1 MQSDRIRRRRFRG
14 IDRTCP
20 SIVQVKRVSSGLATR
35 EGSNALREPLPLYV
49 RVVVTCPQTRRR
61 EGEPVD
67 IQQLQNGEV
76 IRGDRIDSTMQRE
89 RVRQRR
95 LRRLF
100 IVLAVPLGYFWYRQ
114 VQDNP
119 IEFGL
124 PGFLTSDPTMTV
136 MIGLMLVLA
145 CLILIPFL
153 GAGHSPHVL
162 LRPSDSNVR
171 LADVVG
177 AEATRREAIDTL
189 NLFLAHETFAAEM
202 GGSPRRG
209 VLFEGPPG
217 TGKTYLAKAL
227 AAEAGVPFL
236 FVSAS
241 AFQSMYYG
249 QTNRKIRTY
258 FKSLR
263 KAARAEG
270 GAIGF
275 IEEFDAI
282 GGARSGMNS
291 GSMREGIVGVVNEL
305 LVQMQSFDMP
315 TGKDRF
321 KSKFI
326 DGINVFLPTH
336 RALPRPRPSTANIL
350 VIAATNRAADLD
362 PALLRP
368 GRFDRVI
375 HFDLPPRADRVEIA
389 HYYLTKK
396 AHVEE
401 VNSFAIADMTAGYSP
416 VKIERLLDEALIV
429 ALRNGRL
436 KMSMRDV
443 VEAQL
448 TTDVGLSHPVGYH
461 PDERRRVAIHEAGHA
476 LAASLAGRDI
486 RIASILRRSGALGL
500 VSHGDAEE
508 KHLRT
513 PAEGSELIGIAL
525 AGRAAEL
532 QEYGEAS
539 SGIASDLA
547 AATTIAAQLIGQ
559 LGAADTLIS
568 LEAASMAMGANLV
581 AKVLSDEPSRAKL
594 EVLLEAAADRV
605 ACAMLEH
612 RGALIALADALCKH
626 DELTGEEVARIV
638 TQEMAA

>member
-1 MQSDRIRRRRFRG
+1 MLRWPSRRTPANASDQG
-14 IDRTCP
+14 DD
-20 SIVQVKRVSSGLATR
+20 L
-35 EGSNALREPLPLYV
+35 
-49 RVVVTCPQTRRR
+49 
-61 EGEPVD
+61 VD
-67 IQQLQNGEV
+67 IMQLQEGTIV
-76 IRGDRIDSTMQRE
+76 RGQRVDSTAQRE

-95 LRRLF
+95 LLRLL
-100 IVLAVPLGYFWYRQ
+100 IVLSLPLAWFWVRQ
-114 VQDNP
+114 LQGNP
-119 IEFGL
+119 IDPGL
-124 PGFLTSDPTMTV
+124 PDLIGDDPTMAIS
-136 MIGLMLVLA
+136 IGLLLVLM

-153 GAGHSPHVL
+153 GAGQSPHVL

-177 AEATRREAIDTL
+177 ADATRREAIDTL
-189 NLFLAHETFAAEM
+189 NLFLAHETFKSEM

-258 FKSLR
+258 FKALR

-315 TGKDRF
+315 TGRDRI

-326 DGINVFLPTH
+326 DAINVFLPTD
-336 RALPRPRPSTANIL
+336 RALPRPTPSTANIL
-350 VIAATNRAADLD
+350 VVAATNRASDLD
-362 PALLRP
+362 PALMRP

-389 HYYLTKK
+389 EYYLSRK
-396 AHVEE
+396 AHERE
-401 VNSFAIADMTAGYSP
+401 VNSHQIADITGGYSP
-416 VKIERLLDEALIV
+416 VRIERLLDEALIV
-429 ALRNGRL
+429 ALRAGRQA
-436 KMSMRDV
+436 MTIGDV

-448 TTDVGLSHPVGYH
+448 TVDIGLSHPVGYH

-476 LAASLAGRDI
+476 LVAALVGRDI
-486 RIASILRRSGALGL
+486 RIASILRRGEALGL
-500 VSHGDAEE
+500 VSHGDSEE
-508 KHLRT
+508 RHLRT
-513 PAEGSELIGIAL
+513 PTEGAELIAIAL
-525 AGRAAEL
+525 AGRAAEI

-547 AATTIAAQLIGQ
+547 YATTIASQLVGQ
-559 LGAADTLIS
+559 LGACDTLIS
-568 LEAASMAMGANLV
+568 LEAAAVPMAGNLV
-581 AKVLSDEPSRAKL
+581 AKVLSDPPARAKVESIL
-594 EVLLEAAADRV
+594 ESAADRV
-605 ACAMLEH
+605 ACMVLEH
-612 RGALIALADALCKH
+612 RTTLITIADGLCDL
-626 DELTGEEVARIV
+626 DELSGDQINQIV
-638 TQEMAA
+638 TAALPA

>member
-1 MQSDRIRRRRFRG
+1 M
-14 IDRTCP
+14 
-20 SIVQVKRVSSGLATR
+20 
-35 EGSNALREPLPLYV
+35 
-49 RVVVTCPQTRRR
+49 
-61 EGEPVD
+61 
-67 IQQLQNGEV
+67 QLQEGIIV
-76 IRGDRIDSTMQRE
+76 RGQRVDSTAQRE

-95 LRRLF
+95 LLRLL
-100 IVLAVPLGYFWYRQ
+100 IVLSLPLAWFWVRQ
-114 VQDNP
+114 LQGNP
-119 IEFGL
+119 IDPGL
-124 PGFLTSDPTMTV
+124 PDLIGDDPTMAIS
-136 MIGLMLVLA
+136 IGLLLVLM

-153 GAGHSPHVL
+153 GAGQSPHVL

-177 AEATRREAIDTL
+177 ADATRREAIDTL
-189 NLFLAHETFAAEM
+189 NLFLAHETFKSEM

-258 FKSLR
+258 FKALR

-315 TGKDRF
+315 TGRDRI

-326 DGINVFLPTH
+326 DAINVFLPTD
-336 RALPRPRPSTANIL
+336 RALPRPTPSTANIL
-350 VIAATNRAADLD
+350 VVAATNRASDLD
-362 PALLRP
+362 PALMRP

-389 HYYLTKK
+389 EYYLSRK
-396 AHVEE
+396 AHERE
-401 VNSFAIADMTAGYSP
+401 VNSHQIADITGGYSP
-416 VKIERLLDEALIV
+416 VRIERLLDEALIV
-429 ALRNGRL
+429 ALRAGRQA
-436 KMSMRDV
+436 MTIGDV

-448 TTDVGLSHPVGYH
+448 TVDIGLSHPVGYH

-476 LAASLAGRDI
+476 LVAALVGRDI
-486 RIASILRRSGALGL
+486 RIASILRRGEALGL
-500 VSHGDAEE
+500 VSHGDSEE
-508 KHLRT
+508 RHLRT
-513 PAEGSELIGIAL
+513 PTEGAELIAIAL
-525 AGRAAEL
+525 AGRAAEI

-547 AATTIAAQLIGQ
+547 YATTIASQLVGQ
-559 LGAADTLIS
+559 LGACDTLIS
-568 LEAASMAMGANLV
+568 LEAAAVPMAGNLV
-581 AKVLSDEPSRAKL
+581 AKVLSDPPARAKVESIL
-594 EVLLEAAADRV
+594 ESAADRV
-605 ACAMLEH
+605 ACMVLEH
-612 RGALIALADALCKH
+612 RTTLITIADGLCDL
-626 DELTGEEVARIV
+626 DELSGDQINQIV
-638 TQEMAA
+638 TAALPA

>member
-1 MQSDRIRRRRFRG
+1 M
-14 IDRTCP
+14 
-20 SIVQVKRVSSGLATR
+20 
-35 EGSNALREPLPLYV
+35 
-49 RVVVTCPQTRRR
+49 
-61 EGEPVD
+61 D
-67 IQQLQNGEV
+67 IEQLQQGTL
-76 IRGDRIDSTMQRE
+76 IRGQQVDASEQRE

-95 LRRLF
+95 LRRLLV
-100 IVLAVPLGYFWYRQ
+100 VLGAPLAWIWIRELQG
-114 VQDNP
+114 NP
-119 IEFGL
+119 VGFGMPNL
-124 PGFLTSDPTMTV
+124 IGDDPTMAIS
-136 MIGLMLVLA
+136 IGLLLA
-145 CLILIPFL
+145 LMCLILIPFL

-202 GGSPRRG
+202 GGTPRRG

-258 FKSLR
+258 FKALC

-315 TGKDRF
+315 TGRDKV

-326 DGINVFLPTH
+326 DAINVFLPAQ
-336 RALPRPRPSTANIL
+336 RALPRPHPTTANIL
-350 VIAATNRAADLD
+350 VVAATNRASDLD

-368 GRFDRVI
+368 GRFDRII

-389 HYYLTKK
+389 EFYLQKK
-396 AHVEE
+396 AHDQS
-401 VNSFAIADMTAGYSP
+401 VNAFGIADLTAGYSP

-429 ALRNGRL
+429 ALRHGRRA
-436 KMSMRDV
+436 MNHSDV

-448 TTDVGLSHPVGYH
+448 TTEIGLSHPVGYH
-461 PDERRRVAIHEAGHA
+461 PDERRRVAVHEAGHA
-476 LAASLAGRDI
+476 LVASLVGRDI
-486 RIASILRRSGALGL
+486 RIASILRRAGALGL

-508 KHLRT
+508 RHLKT
-513 PAEGSELIGIAL
+513 PTEGYELIAVAL
-525 AGRAAEL
+525 AGRAAEI
-532 QEYGEAS
+532 QEFGEAS

-547 AATTIAAQLIGQ
+547 YATTLASQLVGQ
-559 LGAADTLIS
+559 LGAVDTLIS
-568 LEAASMAMGANLV
+568 LEAASMPGGNLV
-581 AKVLSDEPSRAKL
+581 AKVLADESSRTKVENIL
-594 EVLLEAAADRV
+594 GSAADRV
-605 ACAMLEH
+605 ACMVLEH
-612 RGALIALADALCKH
+612 RTALVAIADALCVH
-626 DELTGEEVARIV
+626 DELNGDEIGRLVTGAL
-638 TQEMAA
+638 AA

>member
-1 MQSDRIRRRRFRG
+1 MN
-14 IDRTCP
+14 ID
-20 SIVQVKRVSSGLATR
+20 
-35 EGSNALREPLPLYV
+35 
-49 RVVVTCPQTRRR
+49 
-61 EGEPVD
+61 
-67 IQQLQNGEV
+67 QLQQGHIV
-76 IRGDRIDSTMQRE
+76 RGE
-89 RVRQRR
+89 RVDATANREKVRHKR
-95 LRRLF
+95 LWW
-100 IVLAVPLGYFWYRQ
+100 LAAWLGIPLAWFWFRELT
-114 VQDNP
+114 DNP
-119 IEFGL
+119 IRPGI
-124 PGFLTSDPTMTV
+124 PGFLKSDPTMTV

-153 GAGHSPHVL
+153 GAGHSPHTL

-171 LADVVG
+171 LDDVVG
-177 AEATRREAIDTL
+177 AEATRREAVDTL
-189 NLFLAHETFAAEM
+189 NLFLAHETFANEM

-258 FKSLR
+258 FKALR

-315 TGKDRF
+315 TGKD
-321 KSKFI
+321 KLKTKFI
-326 DGINVFLPTH
+326 DGINVFLPQE
-336 RALPRPRPSTANIL
+336 RALPRPKPTPANIL
-350 VIAATNRAADLD
+350 IVAATNRAADLD

-389 HYYLTKK
+389 KYYLGKK
-396 AHVEE
+396 AHVAE
-401 VNSFAIADMTAGYSP
+401 VNEFVVADMTPGYSP

-429 ALRNGRL
+429 ALRHGRTR
-436 KMSMRDV
+436 MTVRDLL
-443 VEAQL
+443 EAQL

-476 LAASLAGRDI
+476 LSAVLTGREV
-486 RIASILRRSGALGL
+486 RIASILRRGGALGL
-500 VSHGDAEE
+500 VSHVDADE
-508 KHLRT
+508 KHLKT
-513 PAEGSELIGIAL
+513 PSEASDLIAVAL
-525 AGRAAEL
+525 GGRAAEI
-532 QEYGEAS
+532 QEFGEAS
-539 SGIASDLA
+539 SGISGDLA
-547 AATTIAAQLIGQ
+547 AATTLAAQMVGQ
-559 LGAADTLIS
+559 MGASDTLIS
-568 LEAASMAMGANLV
+568 FEAAASSLGGNLV
-581 AKVLSDEPSRAKL
+581 AKVLADEPSRAKVEAIL
-594 EVLLEAAADRV
+594 ESAADRV
-605 ACAMLEH
+605 ACMLLEH
-612 RGALIALADALCKH
+612 RTALIAIADALCTH
-626 DELTGEEVARIV
+626 DELSGEEIGRIV
-638 TQEMAA
+638 TTELAA

>member
-1 MQSDRIRRRRFRG
+1 MT
-14 IDRTCP
+14 ID
-20 SIVQVKRVSSGLATR
+20 
-35 EGSNALREPLPLYV
+35 
-49 RVVVTCPQTRRR
+49 
-61 EGEPVD
+61 
-67 IQQLQNGEV
+67 QLHHGH
-76 IRGDRIDSTMQRE
+76 ILRGDHIDARAARE
-89 RVRQRR
+89 RVRRRR
-95 LRRLF
+95 LWWLS
-100 IVLAVPLGYFWYRQ
+100 AGLGIPAAYFWFRELTG
-114 VQDNP
+114 NP
-119 IEFGL
+119 VRLGI
-124 PGFLTSDPTMTV
+124 PDWLTADPTTTV
-136 MIGLMLVLA
+136 MLGLMLVLA

-162 LRPSDSNVR
+162 LRPSDSAVR
-171 LADVVG
+171 LDDVVG

-189 NLFLAHETFAAEM
+189 NLFLAHETFASEM

-258 FKSLR
+258 FKALR

-315 TGKDRF
+315 TKKDRL
-321 KSKFI
+321 KTVFI
-326 DGINVFLPTH
+326 DGINVFLPH
-336 RALPRPRPSTANIL
+336 DRALPRPTPTPANIL
-350 VIAATNRAADLD
+350 IVAATNRAADLD

-389 HYYLTKK
+389 RYYLGKK
-396 AHVEE
+396 AHAPE
-401 VNSFAIADMTAGYSP
+401 VNEFAVADMTPGYSP

-429 ALRNGRL
+429 ALRHGRTR
-436 KMSMRDV
+436 MTQRDL

-448 TTDVGLSHPVGYH
+448 TTDVGLSHPVGYN
-461 PDERRRVAIHEAGHA
+461 PEERRRVAIHEAGHA
-476 LAASLAGRDI
+476 LSAVLTGREV
-486 RIASILRRSGALGL
+486 RVASILRRGGALGL
-500 VSHGDAEE
+500 VAHVDADER
-508 KHLRT
+508 HLRT
-513 PAEGSELIGIAL
+513 PSEASDLIAVAL
-525 AGRAAEL
+525 AGRAAEI
-532 QEYGEAS
+532 QEFGEAS
-539 SGIASDLA
+539 SGIAGDLA
-547 AATTIAAQLIGQ
+547 AATTLASQMVGQ
-559 LGAADTLIS
+559 MGASDTLIS
-568 LEAASMAMGANLV
+568 LEAAASGFGGNLV
-581 AKVLSDEPSRAKL
+581 AKVLSDGPSREKVEAIL
-594 EVLLEAAADRV
+594 ESAADRV
-605 ACAMLEH
+605 ACMLLEH
-612 RGALIALADALCKH
+612 RSALIAIADALCAD
-626 DELTGEEVARIV
+626 DELSGDEVSRIV
-638 TQEMAA
+638 TSQLAV

>member
-1 MQSDRIRRRRFRG
+1 VVLG
-14 IDRTCP
+14 AP
-20 SIVQVKRVSSGLATR
+20 LAFIWVR
-35 EGSNALREPLPLYV
+35 ELQGN
-49 RVVVTCPQTRRR
+49 
-61 EGEPVD
+61 PVGFGMPNL
-67 IQQLQNGEV
+67 I
-76 IRGDRIDSTMQRE
+76 GD
-89 RVRQRR
+89 
-95 LRRLF
+95 
-100 IVLAVPLGYFWYRQ
+100 
-114 VQDNP
+114 
-119 IEFGL
+119 
-124 PGFLTSDPTMTV
+124 DPTMAIS
-136 MIGLMLVLA
+136 IGLLLA
-145 CLILIPFL
+145 LMCLILIPFL

-202 GGSPRRG
+202 GGTPRRG

-258 FKSLR
+258 FKALR

-315 TGKDRF
+315 TGRDKV

-326 DGINVFLPTH
+326 DAINVFLPAH
-336 RALPRPRPSTANIL
+336 RALPRPHPTTANIL
-350 VIAATNRAADLD
+350 VVAATNRASDLD

-368 GRFDRVI
+368 GRFDRII

-389 HYYLTKK
+389 EFYLRKK
-396 AHVEE
+396 SHDQT
-401 VNSFAIADMTAGYSP
+401 VNPFTVADLTAGYSP

-429 ALRNGRL
+429 ALRHGRRE
-436 KMSMRDV
+436 MTQGDV

-448 TTDVGLSHPVGYH
+448 TTEIGLSHPVGYH
-461 PDERRRVAIHEAGHA
+461 PDERRRVAVHEAGHA
-476 LAASLAGRDI
+476 LVASLVGRDI
-486 RIASILRRSGALGL
+486 RIASILRRAGALGL

-508 KHLRT
+508 RHLKT
-513 PAEGSELIGIAL
+513 PTEGYELIAVAL
-525 AGRAAEL
+525 AGRAAEI
-532 QEYGEAS
+532 QEFGEAS

-547 AATTIAAQLIGQ
+547 YATTLASQLVGQ
-559 LGAADTLIS
+559 LGAVDTLIS
-568 LEAASMAMGANLV
+568 LEAASMPGGNLV
-581 AKVLSDEPSRAKL
+581 AKVLADETSRNKVENIL
-594 EVLLEAAADRV
+594 ESAADRV
-605 ACAMLEH
+605 ACMVLEH
-612 RGALIALADALCKH
+612 RTALVAIADALCVH
-626 DELTGEEVARIV
+626 DELNGDEIGRLV
-638 TQEMAA
+638 TSALAT

>member
-1 MQSDRIRRRRFRG
+1 M
-14 IDRTCP
+14 
-20 SIVQVKRVSSGLATR
+20 
-35 EGSNALREPLPLYV
+35 
-49 RVVVTCPQTRRR
+49 
-61 EGEPVD
+61 D
-67 IQQLQNGEV
+67 IEQLQQGTL
-76 IRGDRIDSTMQRE
+76 IRGQQVDASEQRE

-95 LRRLF
+95 LRRLLV
-100 IVLAVPLGYFWYRQ
+100 VLGAPLAWIWIRELQG
-114 VQDNP
+114 NP
-119 IEFGL
+119 VGFGMPNL
-124 PGFLTSDPTMTV
+124 IGDDPTMAIS
-136 MIGLMLVLA
+136 IGLLLA
-145 CLILIPFL
+145 LMCLILIPFL

-202 GGSPRRG
+202 GGTPRRG

-258 FKSLR
+258 FKALR

-275 IEEFDAI
+275 IAEFDAI

-315 TGKDRF
+315 TGRDKV

-326 DGINVFLPTH
+326 DAINVFLPAQ
-336 RALPRPRPSTANIL
+336 RALPRPHPTTANIL
-350 VIAATNRAADLD
+350 VVAATNRASDLD

-368 GRFDRVI
+368 GRFDRII

-389 HYYLTKK
+389 EFYLQKK
-396 AHVEE
+396 AHDQS
-401 VNSFAIADMTAGYSP
+401 VNAFGIADLTAGYSP

-429 ALRNGRL
+429 ALRHGRRA
-436 KMSMRDV
+436 MNHSDV

-448 TTDVGLSHPVGYH
+448 TTEIGLSHPVGYH
-461 PDERRRVAIHEAGHA
+461 PDERRRVAVHEAGHA
-476 LAASLAGRDI
+476 LVASLVGRDI
-486 RIASILRRSGALGL
+486 RIASILRRAGALGL

-508 KHLRT
+508 RHLKT
-513 PAEGSELIGIAL
+513 PTEGYELIAVAL
-525 AGRAAEL
+525 AGRAAEI
-532 QEYGEAS
+532 QEFGEAS

-547 AATTIAAQLIGQ
+547 YATTLASQLVGQ
-559 LGAADTLIS
+559 LGAVDTLIS
-568 LEAASMAMGANLV
+568 LEAASMPGGNLV
-581 AKVLSDEPSRAKL
+581 AKVLADESSRTKVENIL
-594 EVLLEAAADRV
+594 GSAADRV
-605 ACAMLEH
+605 ACMVLEH
-612 RGALIALADALCKH
+612 RTALVAIADALCVH
-626 DELTGEEVARIV
+626 DELNGDEIGRLVTGAL
-638 TQEMAA
+638 AA

>member
-1 MQSDRIRRRRFRG
+1 
-14 IDRTCP
+14 
-20 SIVQVKRVSSGLATR
+20 
-35 EGSNALREPLPLYV
+35 
-49 RVVVTCPQTRRR
+49 
-61 EGEPVD
+61 VD
-67 IQQLQNGEV
+67 ITQLQDGNI
-76 IRGDRIDSTMQRE
+76 IRGRRVDSSAQRE
-89 RVRQRR
+89 RVRQKR
-95 LRRLF
+95 LRRLLLM
-100 IVLAVPLGYFWYRQ
+100 LAVPLCWFWVRELQ
-114 VQDNP
+114 GNP
-119 IEFGL
+119 IHPGL
-124 PGFLTSDPTMTV
+124 PSIVGQDPSMAIS
-136 MIGLMLVLA
+136 IGLLLVLM

-189 NLFLAHETFAAEM
+189 NLFLAHETFASEM
-202 GGSPRRG
+202 GGTPRRG

-249 QTNRKIRTY
+249 QTNRKIRSY
-258 FKSLR
+258 FKALR

-315 TGKDRF
+315 TARDKVG
-321 KSKFI
+321 SKFV
-326 DGINVFLPTH
+326 DAINVFLPAD
-336 RALPRPRPSTANIL
+336 RALPRPTPTTANIL
-350 VIAATNRAADLD
+350 VVAATNRAADLD

-389 HYYLTKK
+389 AYYLGRKS
-396 AHVEE
+396 HERE
-401 VNSFAIADMTAGYSP
+401 VNAHQIADITGGYSP
-416 VKIERLLDEALIV
+416 VRIERLLDESLIV
-429 ALRNGRL
+429 ALRHGRQAMT
-436 KMSMRDV
+436 MSDI

-448 TTDVGLSHPVGYH
+448 TIDVGLSHPVGYH

-476 LAASLAGRDI
+476 LVATLSCRDI
-486 RIASILRRSGALGL
+486 RVASILRRGDALGL
-500 VSHGDAEE
+500 VSYGDPEE
-508 KHLRT
+508 RHLKT
-513 PAEGSELIGIAL
+513 PTEGAELIAIAL
-525 AGRAAEL
+525 AGRAAEI

-547 AATTIAAQLIGQ
+547 FATTVAAQMVGQ

-568 LEAASMAMGANLV
+568 LDAAQMPGAGNLV
-581 AKVLSDEPSRAKL
+581 AKVLADAPARAKVEGIL
-594 EVLLEAAADRV
+594 ESAADRV
-605 ACAMLEH
+605 ACMLLEH
-612 RGALIALADALCKH
+612 RNSLMAIADALCEN
-626 DELTGEEVARIV
+626 DELTGEQITRIV
-638 TQEMAA
+638 TAVLPA

>member
-1 MQSDRIRRRRFRG
+1 MN
-14 IDRTCP
+14 IDQLQGGR
-20 SIVQVKRVSSGLATR
+20 IVQ
-35 EGSNALREPLPLYV
+35 
-49 RVVVTCPQTRRR
+49 
-61 EGEPVD
+61 
-67 IQQLQNGEV
+67 
-76 IRGDRIDSTMQRE
+76 GDRVDATQNRE
-89 RVRQRR
+89 KVRQKR
-95 LRRLF
+95 LWKL
-100 IVLAVPLGYFWYRQ
+100 LAVLSVPFGWFWYRQ
-114 VQDNP
+114 ATDNP
-119 IEFGL
+119 IEFGI
-124 PGFLTSDPTMTV
+124 PGWITNDPTTTV
-136 MIGLMLVLA
+136 MLGLMLVLA

-153 GAGHSPHVL
+153 GAGHSPHTL

-171 LADVVG
+171 LDDVVG

-258 FKSLR
+258 FKALR

-315 TGKDRF
+315 TAKDRF

-326 DGINVFLPTH
+326 DGINVFLPTDK
-336 RALPRPRPSTANIL
+336 ALARPKPTPANIL
-350 VIAATNRAADLD
+350 IVAATNRAADLD

-389 HYYLTKK
+389 NYYLGKK
-396 AHVEE
+396 AHAED
-401 VNSFAIADMTAGYSP
+401 VNAFSVADMTPGYSP
-416 VKIERLLDEALIV
+416 VKIERLLDEGLIV
-429 ALRNGRL
+429 ALRHGRTR
-436 KMSMRDV
+436 MNMRDI

-448 TTDVGLSHPVGYH
+448 TTDIGLSHPVGYN

-476 LAASLAGRDI
+476 LSAVLVGRDV
-486 RIASILRRSGALGL
+486 RIASILRRAGALGL
-500 VSHGDAEE
+500 VSHVDAEE
-508 KHLRT
+508 RHLKT
-513 PAEGSELIGIAL
+513 PSEAADLIAVAL
-525 AGRAAEL
+525 AGRAAEI
-532 QEYGEAS
+532 QEFGEAS
-539 SGIASDLA
+539 SGIAGDLA
-547 AATTIAAQLIGQ
+547 AATTLASQMVGQ
-559 LGAADTLIS
+559 MGAIDTLIS
-568 LEAASMAMGANLV
+568 LEAAAGPMGGNLV
-581 AKVLSDEPSRAKL
+581 AKVLSDQPSRDKVEGIL
-594 EVLLEAAADRV
+594 ESAADRV
-605 ACAMLEH
+605 ACMLLEH
-612 RGALIALADALCKH
+612 RSALIAIADALCTH
-626 DELTGEEVARIV
+626 DELTGEEIGRIV
-638 TQEMAA
+638 TAELTR